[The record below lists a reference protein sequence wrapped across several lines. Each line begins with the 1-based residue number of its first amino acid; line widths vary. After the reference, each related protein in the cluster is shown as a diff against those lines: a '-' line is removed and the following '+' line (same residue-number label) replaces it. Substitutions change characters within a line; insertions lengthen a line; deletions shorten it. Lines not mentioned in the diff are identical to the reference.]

1 MRPGVGP
8 SPGRLPP
15 LVRTPAAHPGNRDT
29 ANSELSSTEERVV
42 SESQEKCVRITMT
55 LLLAFICITLFTVLF
70 KMLSEDGQPPFL
82 RCPQWFDDSQKKF
95 RKFLDCGYN
104 GDTFTVWNVLG
115 VDPFCTADTIDR
127 TTNGSLLFYSFDDPN
142 NCNRTD
148 TYLKATV
155 VSYQNQQYVQKR
167 GVCIGSR
174 VAPYLSDHC
183 VASQSQRPD
192 ELAKRCSEDDP
203 PKADDAHSPLW
214 TAKKHRRTV
223 TTATSTRH
231 LFFVGVRFIK
241 PVYKELVTTLKG
253 LTSYVLV
260 FKLVPRGGP
269 FGHAR
274 EDERLSLN
282 RLLVQ
287 KGVALGVT
295 IVNVD

>member
-1 MRPGVGP
+1 MID
-8 SPGRLPP
+8 LPTGAT
-15 LVRTPAAHPGNRDT
+15 LA
-29 ANSELSSTEERVV
+29 SLFST
-42 SESQEKCVRITMT
+42 
-55 LLLAFICITLFTVLF
+55 
-70 KMLSEDGQPPFL
+70 
-82 RCPQWFDDSQKKF
+82 
-95 RKFLDCGYN
+95 
-104 GDTFTVWNVLG
+104 
-115 VDPFCTADTIDR
+115 
-127 TTNGSLLFYSFDDPN
+127 
-142 NCNRTD
+142 
-148 TYLKATV
+148 
-155 VSYQNQQYVQKR
+155 
-167 GVCIGSR
+167 
-174 VAPYLSDHC
+174 HC
-183 VASQSQRPD
+183 VASQSERPD

-214 TAKKHRRTV
+214 AAKKHRRTV

-260 FKLVPRGGP
+260 FKLVPHGGP

-295 IVNVD
+295 IMNVDRPRCSISQQKHQTLLSAICVLTQVANALQKQSCTFRFYKHLFLNRGNIVNLDKLATDQYNVCRVRGIQRLAFALGKALAKLYDSPEFLMTSTLTKLPFVHVSGLR

>member
-1 MRPGVGP
+1 MTD
-8 SPGRLPP
+8 LPTGTTD
-15 LVRTPAAHPGNRDT
+15 LN
-29 ANSELSSTEERVV
+29 
-42 SESQEKCVRITMT
+42 C
-55 LLLAFICITLFTVLF
+55 F
-70 KMLSEDGQPPFL
+70 
-82 RCPQWFDDSQKKF
+82 
-95 RKFLDCGYN
+95 N
-104 GDTFTVWNVLG
+104 GSHG
-115 VDPFCTADTIDR
+115 K
-127 TTNGSLLFYSFDDPN
+127 TNGVALRGLAIPAT
-142 NCNRTD
+142 RRAR
-148 TYLKATV
+148 KA
-155 VSYQNQQYVQKR
+155 
-167 GVCIGSR
+167 
-174 VAPYLSDHC
+174 
-183 VASQSQRPD
+183 
-192 ELAKRCSEDDP
+192 CSEDDP

-223 TTATSTRH
+223 TTATSARH

-260 FKLVPRGGP
+260 FMLVPRGGP